1 MHVGV
6 VFGDPRLPYSY
17 APSGRFGD
25 EELNAMQAVKEALG
39 SMAEHQVSYFDDH
52 EALLTELPFNRPE
65 LVLNL
70 CDTGYRNRWEL
81 ELTIPAFLELL
92 EIPYTGADPAAIV
105 RSNDKAVV
113 SNTAKLRGVRAPE
126 EIFVDLRSEPFAMP
140 ERYPALVK
148 PNVSCGS
155 TGVTERSLVH
165 DEAEAIATL
174 RWLRDELQVG
184 EALVQ
189 QYLPGA
195 EYTVGCLGNAALPGE
210 DSDFQ
215 VLPPLEVDF
224 GALDP
229 DLPRI
234 LTHASKAEPDSPYW
248 TDVTFRR
255 AEISDDT
262 MALLTEACRRMCLSL
277 GLRDYAR
284 IDFRCDAAGVPHLL
298 DANVNPTWVKGGKL
312 ATMAEWIG
320 LDYPALLRTILAAA
334 ERRSGLGGP

>member
-6 VFGDPRLPYSY
+6 LFGDPRLPYAYS
-17 APSGRFGD
+17 PTGQFGE
-25 EELNAMQAVKEALG
+25 EELKGIEAVKEAFG
-39 SMAEHQVSYFDDH
+39 SMPEHRVSYFDDH
-52 EALLTELPFNRPE
+52 ESLLTELPFNRPE

-92 EIPYTGADPAAIV
+92 DIPYTGADPAAIV

-113 SNTAKLRGVRAPE
+113 SNTGKLRGVAVPE
-126 EIFVDLRSEPFAMP
+126 ELFVDLRIEPFAVP
-140 ERYPALVK
+140 QSYPALVK

-165 DEAEAIATL
+165 DPEEALATL
-174 RWLRDELQVG
+174 RWLRDELEVG

-195 EYTVGCLGNAALPGE
+195 EYTVGCLGNAALAGE

-224 GALDP
+224 GKLDP
-229 DLPRI
+229 SLPKI

-255 AEISDDT
+255 AEVDEAT
-262 MALLTEACRRMCLSL
+262 MATIREACRRLCLSL

-284 IDFRCDAAGVPHLL
+284 IDFRCDAEGVPHLL

-312 ATMAEWIG
+312 ATMAEWVG
-320 LDYPALLRTILAAA
+320 LDYTELLRTILDAAK
-334 ERRSGLGGP
+334 RRVGS

>member
-6 VFGDPRLPYSY
+6 LFGDPRLPYAYS
-17 APSGRFGD
+17 PTGRFGD
-25 EELNAMQAVKEALG
+25 EEAKAFGAVKEAFA
-39 SMAEHQVSYFDDH
+39 SMTEHRVSYFDDH
-52 EALLTELPFNRPE
+52 EALLTELPYNRPE

-70 CDTGYRNRWEL
+70 CDTGFRNRWEL

-92 EIPYTGADPAAIV
+92 DVPYTGADPAAIV

-113 SNTAKLRGVRAPE
+113 SNAAKLRGVRVPE
-126 EIFVDLRSEPFAMP
+126 ELFVDLRIEPFAVP

-155 TGVTERSLVH
+155 AGVTERSLVH
-165 DEAEAIATL
+165 DPEEALATL
-174 RWLRDELQVG
+174 RWLRDELDVT
-184 EALVQ
+184 EALIQ

-195 EYTVGCLGNAALPGE
+195 EYTVGCLGNAARAGE
-210 DSDFQ
+210 PSDFQ

-229 DLPRI
+229 SLPRI

-248 TDVTFRR
+248 TDVSFRR
-255 AEISDDT
+255 AEVEPKAMKVIE
-262 MALLTEACRRMCLSL
+262 EACRRLCLSL

-284 IDFRCDAAGVPHLL
+284 IDFRCDAEGVPHLL

-312 ATMAEWIG
+312 ATMAEWVG
-320 LDYPALLRTILAAA
+320 LDYPGLLQTILDAAQ
-334 ERRSGLGGP
+334 RRVAD

>member
-1 MHVGV
+1 MHIGV
-6 VFGDPRLPYSY
+6 LFGDPRLPYAY
-17 APSGRFGD
+17 APMGRFGH
-25 EELNAMQAVKEALG
+25 EETKAFAAVREAFESLP
-39 SMAEHQVSYFDDH
+39 EHRVSYFDDH
-52 EALLTELPFNRPE
+52 EALLTELPRQRPE

-92 EIPYTGADPAAIV
+92 DIPYTGADPAAIV

-113 SNTAKLRGVRAPE
+113 SNTAKLRGVRVPE
-126 EIFVDLRSEPFAMP
+126 ELFVDLRSEPFAVP
-140 ERYPALVK
+140 DRYPALVK

-155 TGVTERSLVH
+155 VGVTERSLVH
-165 DEAEAIATL
+165 DADEAIATM
-174 RWLRDELQVG
+174 RWLRDELAVG

-229 DLPRI
+229 SLPRI

-248 TDVTFRR
+248 TDVSFRR
-255 AEISDDT
+255 AEVDDAA
-262 MALLTEACRRMCLSL
+262 MADIREACRRLCLSL

-312 ATMAEWIG
+312 ATMAEWVG
-320 LDYPALLRTILAAA
+320 LDYPGLLAAILDA
-334 ERRSGLGGP
+334 AQRRR

>member
-1 MHVGV
+1 VHIGV
-6 VFGDPRLPYSY
+6 LFGDPRLPYAYS
-17 APSGRFGD
+17 PTGRFGD
-25 EELNAMQAVKEALG
+25 EETNAIAAVKEAFESLT
-39 SMAEHQVSYFDDH
+39 QYRVSYFDDH
-52 EALLTELPFNRPE
+52 EALLSELPFQRPE

-113 SNTAKLRGVRAPE
+113 SNTAKLRGVRVPE
-126 EIFVDLRSEPFAMP
+126 ELFVDLRMEPFP
-140 ERYPALVK
+140 VPDRYPAIVK

-165 DEAEAIATL
+165 DPDETIATL
-174 RWLRDELQVG
+174 RWLRDELEVG

-195 EYTVGCLGNAALPGE
+195 EYTVGCLGNAAEPGVE
-210 DSDFQ
+210 SDFQ
-215 VLPPLEVDF
+215 VLPPLEVNF

-229 DLPRI
+229 ELPRI

-248 TDVTFRR
+248 TDVTFER
-255 AEISDDT
+255 AQVDDDA
-262 MALLTEACRRMCLSL
+262 MEAIRESCRRMCLSL

-312 ATMAEWIG
+312 ATMAEWVG
-320 LDYPALLRTILAAA
+320 LDYAQLLQTILEAAQ
-334 ERRSGLGGP
+334 RRTG